1 MAEDAT
7 VPSGGRTATE
17 FHDIA
22 DALRNRVDLFGKSL
36 GAIATF
42 GITAVGLGKIGD
54 LFPVKGD
61 KWWVVAACAGLIIA
75 AVAAIGVAVRLMRVA
90 RPVFMQADVENNNE
104 LDDEGERA
112 AVRPVF
118 AAAAKRF
125 GYTTLLGLQERERSL
140 RNAASRTTDK
150 DERVR
155 RTSLADE
162 VKGEIEQAL
171 ARAQVVVVRLRAT
184 AAVSGRAWLL
194 YLAVIGGLITF
205 AVGANKVAS
214 DRKAPIANAKACG
227 EARKAGATAA
237 ELGRATGVCDG
248 EAAKAAPAPKPPSAA
263 EARAQITA
271 SLAETL
277 KACAALVAKQ
287 GVATSGP
294 LTDADCEPVRRA
306 VAAMP

>member
-1 MAEDAT
+1 MPEDTT
-7 VPSGGRTATE
+7 VPSGGRTANE
-17 FHDIA
+17 FRDIA

-54 LFPVKGD
+54 LFPVKDD

-75 AVAAIGVAVRLMRVA
+75 AVAAIGIAVRLMLVA
-90 RPVFMQADVENNNE
+90 RPVFMQADVDNNNE
-104 LDDEGERA
+104 LDNEGERA

-118 AAAAKRF
+118 AASAKRF
-125 GYTTLLGLQERERSL
+125 GYTTLLGLQERELSL
-140 RNAASRTTDK
+140 RNAASRTIDK
-150 DERVR
+150 DERTR
-155 RTSLADE
+155 RTALADE
-162 VKGEIEQAL
+162 VKVEIEQAL

-184 AAVSGRAWLL
+184 EAVRGRAWLL
-194 YLAVIGGLITF
+194 YVVIIGGLMMF
-205 AVGANKVAS
+205 AVGANKASS

-248 EAAKAAPAPKPPSAA
+248 EAAKAAAKPKPPSAV

-287 GVATSGP
+287 GDPTSGP
-294 LTDADCEPVRRA
+294 LSNADCAPVRQA